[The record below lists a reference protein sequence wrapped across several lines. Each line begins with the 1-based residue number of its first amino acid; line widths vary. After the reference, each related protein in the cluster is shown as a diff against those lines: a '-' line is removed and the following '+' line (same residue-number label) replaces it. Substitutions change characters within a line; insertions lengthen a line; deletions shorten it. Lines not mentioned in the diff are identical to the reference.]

1 MKIVVMGEGPTDVGC
16 KDYYQT
22 GFREGPVCV
31 LLRRML
37 GNNPFEIIFK
47 EKADRK
53 KNDKKRGKINHRQ
66 RSLSH
71 LKGQGI
77 FSYWAKEQAIEEG
90 ADAVL
95 FYSDSDREGG
105 KDCREYKVCKKRF
118 DEVKEG
124 IEGGFLACKGKSK
137 IYTMAVV
144 AVKMIES
151 WLMADPESFD
161 KAFGKLKNRKANQIF
176 PKNPEL
182 EWGAKTDPQSNYP
195 KNQIKRIL
203 SLYQQESNREVFQ
216 KLAEEADINVIKE
229 KCPISFEDFYMQ
241 IEGLKNK
248 PDS

>member
-1 MKIVVMGEGPTDVGC
+1 MKIVIMGEGPTDVGC

-182 EWGAKTDPQSNYP
+182 EWRAKTDPQRNYP

-229 KCPISFEDFYMQ
+229 K
-241 IEGLKNK
+241 
-248 PDS
+248 